1 MKLIPIHPQGDLF
14 NLSAVARA
22 VTSTLIEAT
31 GDARSDLQKTTASWK
46 HKVDFAISPI
56 EGGFQV
62 DTGDKIWKYVDEG
75 TRAHI
80 ITPKHGKVLSFG
92 PGSRRRA
99 QRAGPRSS
107 RTGSTTPAPTR
118 VSLPRRCKRNGTLS
132 YQSGSAPRSAVCW
145 EGRRGWTRRH
155 GSRSNHSTAFCYRRS
170 CSLRGC

>member
-92 PGSRRRA
+92 PGSRPKTAVRVI
-99 QRAGPRSS
+99 
-107 RTGSTTPAPTR
+107 GSTAGAAGGAKVVAHR
-118 VSLPRRCKRNGTLS
+118 VNHPGTDAREFTETVQEKWNAELPKRISAAL
-132 YQSGSAPRSAVCW
+132 GSVL
-145 EGRRGWTRRH
+145 G
-155 GSRSNHSTAFCYRRS
+155 GS
-170 CSLRGC
+170 